1 MEKTKTLLELIEER
15 GINKSWLA
23 RRIGLKTSTLSN
35 YLHGL
40 RIMPERVEKDIKEIL
55 N

>member
-1 MEKTKTLLELIEER
+1 MEKPKTLLEQIEER

-23 RRIGLKTSTLSN
+23 RKINIKTSTLSN
-35 YLHGL
+35 YLHGI
-40 RIMPERVEKDIKEIL
+40 RVMPEKVEKDIREIL